1 MRRMSGRSDRG
12 TACQFTI
19 WAVIAACSLALAGP
33 AQGMSV
39 ARKKHLALDQ
49 YHKALQMREALNGRS
64 ERQRTSDDYD
74 RVIEAFRKVYHV
86 APTCTRADASVLA
99 VGDLLTEQA
108 RLNDDE
114 KGFKSAIGQYQ
125 FLGREYPGSKY
136 RFEALLSIG
145 QIYREDL
152 GDDDQAKTTF
162 EEFLKQ
168 YPRQPLAENAKAAL
182 KEMAEE
188 AKHPKENGKTEV
200 ASSGHRE
207 TLRRVTDEQVDS
219 AAPLKPVSKRRGL
232 PLVTSVRYWSTPDYT
247 RIAIDLDDEVKY
259 EAGRVPSPDRIYFDL
274 YNSRLASELIGKS
287 YDIEDG
293 LLKKVRVAQ
302 YKSNMA
308 RVVLEVDNLAEYS
321 AFLLPNPY
329 RLIIDVHGRKL
340 ASQIETASARDT
352 NSDDR
357 SNSVTGIA
365 HARITKHVQTKTWPI
380 AAKDAQAQD
389 VSGEKP
395 RESVSTSASLKA
407 PPIPPRAEVPLQSS
421 DLGLAEIAAL
431 SEDPQQ
437 VKATSSPT
445 SGPVVQNVTPRD
457 SQKKAAETVAP
468 STSLQIASK
477 ASPKST
483 KKKSIATA
491 SAGHEAAP
499 TADGDLSLIR
509 ALGLKIGRIVVDA
522 GHGGHDTGTI
532 GPNGLLE
539 KDLVLDVALR
549 LGKLLEQK
557 LGADVVYTRQDDTF
571 IPLETRTAIANQNQA
586 DLFISIHANSS
597 RDASARGVETYY
609 LNFTRSPEALE
620 VAAREN
626 AVSDT
631 SVHELQ
637 DLVKKIALK
646 EKIDESREFAVTV
659 QRALYSGEAAKN
671 PGVKDRG
678 IKKAPFIVLI
688 GANMPSILAEISFVS
703 NPTDE
708 RKLRTP
714 EYRQRIAESLYRGI
728 ARYAQGLSGV
738 KVASARPNVTTGQ

>member
-1 MRRMSGRSDRG
+1 MWRMSGRSDRG
-12 TACQFTI
+12 TARQFTI
-19 WAVIAACSLALAGP
+19 WAVIGTCLLAFAGP
-33 AQGMSV
+33 AQSMSV

-74 RVIEAFRKVYHV
+74 HVIEAFRRVYHI
-86 APTCTRADASVLA
+86 APTSTRADASALA

-108 RLNDDE
+108 RLNDDG
-114 KGFKSAIGQYQ
+114 KGFKAAIGQYE
-125 FLGREYPGSKY
+125 FLSREYPGSKY
-136 RFEALLSIG
+136 RFEALLSIA

-152 GDDDQAKTTF
+152 GDNDAAKTTF

-168 YPRQPLAENAKAAL
+168 YPRHPLAENAKAAL
-182 KEMAEE
+182 KEMADEE
-188 AKHPKENGKTEV
+188 KHPKESRTTEV
-200 ASSGHRE
+200 ASSKRRE
-207 TLRRVTDEQVDS
+207 TLRQVSDEDDS
-219 AAPLKPVSKRRGL
+219 PATVKTVSARQRGL

-329 RLIIDVHGRKL
+329 RLIIDVHGRKSAPL
-340 ASQIETASARDT
+340 VEASKPRDP
-352 NSDDR
+352 NADGR
-357 SNSVTGIA
+357 SNSLTGVA
-365 HARITKHVQTKTWPI
+365 QVRTSKHSETKPPVI
-380 AAKDAQAQD
+380 AAKSTEAPDAENEA
-389 VSGEKP
+389 S
-395 RESVSTSASLKA
+395 REAIITSASAK
-407 PPIPPRAEVPLQSS
+407 PPSIPARAEVPLQSS

-431 SEDPQQ
+431 SEDPLE
-437 VKATSSPT
+437 VKATTKPT
-445 SGPVVQNVTPRD
+445 SGPVVQNVAKREV
-457 SQKKAAETVAP
+457 SKSVGETAVPALPQVA
-468 STSLQIASK
+468 SVATAK
-477 ASPKST
+477 T
-483 KKKSIATA
+483 KKRKSPTTPATA
-491 SAGHEAAP
+491 HEAVP
-499 TADGDLSLIR
+499 TTDGDLSLIR

-532 GPNGLLE
+532 GSNGLLE

-557 LGADVVYTRQDDTF
+557 LGADVVYTRHDDTF

-659 QRALYSGEAAKN
+659 QKALYSGEASKN
-671 PGVKDRG
+671 PGVRDRG
-678 IKKAPFIVLI
+678 VKKAPFIVLI

-714 EYRQRIAESLYRGI
+714 EYRQRIAESLYRGV

-738 KVASARPNVTTGQ
+738 KVASAKANLTTGQ